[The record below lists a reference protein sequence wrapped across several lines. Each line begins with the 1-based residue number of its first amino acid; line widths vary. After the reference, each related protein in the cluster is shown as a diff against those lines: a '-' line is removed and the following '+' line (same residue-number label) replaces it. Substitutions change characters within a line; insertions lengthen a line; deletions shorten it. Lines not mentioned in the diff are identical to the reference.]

1 MTTLVQKAKA
11 FSVRKHGQQ
20 TRKYD
25 KAPYTA
31 HLDGVVAILK
41 RHGVTEPVILAAA
54 YLHDTVEKTDT
65 SVREII
71 DLFGTDVAKLVYWL
85 TDDERSNRKTRKL
98 MSAWRLS
105 RAPWDAK
112 LIKLADLVE
121 NTRHIVEY
129 GAEAAPQ
136 YILEK
141 KQTMWM
147 MADEEGE
154 GIMRLPLFCEA
165 MRNDVAHNETARY
178 KGDHNEGAHENTTD
192 TQFKEG

>member
-1 MTTLVQKAKA
+1 MTMLVQKAKT
-11 FSVRKHGQQ
+11 FSARKHGQQ
-20 TRKYD
+20 RRKYD
-25 KAPYTA
+25 GALYTT
-31 HLDGVVAILK
+31 HLDAVVAILE
-41 RHGVTEPVILAAA
+41 RHDITEPVVLAAA

-71 DLFGTDVAKLVYWL
+71 DLFGTEVAKLVYWL
-85 TDDERSNRKTRKL
+85 TDDDRGDRKVRKL

-105 RAPWDAK
+105 RAPWEAK

-129 GAEAAPQ
+129 DAEAAPR

-154 GIMRLPLFCEA
+154 RIMALPLFHEA
-165 MRNDVAHNETARY
+165 MRNEATCDEGMRNRAGESTAAQ
-178 KGDHNEGAHENTTD
+178 NA
-192 TQFKEG
+192 QFKSG

>member
-1 MTTLVQKAKA
+1 MTALVQKAKT
-11 FSVRKHGQQ
+11 FSARKHGQQ
-20 TRKYD
+20 RRKYD
-25 KAPYTA
+25 GAPYTS
-31 HLDGVVAILK
+31 HLEAVVAILK
-41 RHGVTEPVILAAA
+41 RHGITEPVVLAAA

-71 DLFGTDVAKLVYWL
+71 DCFGTDVAKLVYWL
-85 TDDERSNRKTRKL
+85 TDDDRGDRKVRKL

-105 RAPWDAK
+105 RAPWEAK

-121 NTRHIVEY
+121 NTCHVIEHD
-129 GAEAAPQ
+129 AEAAPR

-154 GIMRLPLFCEA
+154 RIMTLSLFHEA
-165 MRNDVAHNETARY
+165 MRNDVTCGDIIRNGVAESPTAEDAQL
-178 KGDHNEGAHENTTD
+178 KSG
-192 TQFKEG
+192 

>member
-1 MTTLVQKAKA
+1 MRTLVQKAKS
-11 FSVRKHGQQ
+11 FSAGKHGQQ

-25 KAPYTA
+25 GAPYTT
-31 HLDGVVAILK
+31 HLDAVVSILK
-41 RHGVTEPVILAAA
+41 RHGITEPVVLAAA

-85 TDDERSNRKTRKL
+85 TDDDRSNRKVRKL

-105 RAPWDAK
+105 RAPWEAK

-121 NTRHIVEY
+121 NTRHIVEHD
-129 GAEAAPQ
+129 AEAAPR

-147 MADEEGE
+147 MADEEGDR
-154 GIMRLPLFCEA
+154 IMRLPLFLEA
-165 MRNDVAHNETARY
+165 MRNDVTCDEVPRKAMGESSRA
-178 KGDHNEGAHENTTD
+178 ENA
-192 TQFKEG
+192 QFKSG

>member
-1 MTTLVQKAKA
+1 MTLVQKAKT
-11 FSVRKHGQQ
+11 FSARKHSHQ

-25 KAPYTA
+25 GSPYTE
-31 HLDGVVAILK
+31 HLEAVVKVLK
-41 RHGVTEPVILAAA
+41 RHGVMNPVILAAA

-65 SVREII
+65 SVGEII
-71 DLFGTDVAKLVYWL
+71 DVFGTDVAKLVYWL
-85 TDDERSNRKTRKL
+85 TDDDRGNRKVRKL

-112 LIKLADLVE
+112 LIKLADLVD
-121 NTRHIVEY
+121 NTRHVLEFN
-129 GAEAAPQ
+129 APVAPE

-154 GIMRLPLFCEA
+154 RIMRLPLFLEA
-165 MRNDVAHNETARY
+165 MRNTIPGIGVQLRA
-178 KGDHNEGAHENTTD
+178 G
-192 TQFKEG
+192 